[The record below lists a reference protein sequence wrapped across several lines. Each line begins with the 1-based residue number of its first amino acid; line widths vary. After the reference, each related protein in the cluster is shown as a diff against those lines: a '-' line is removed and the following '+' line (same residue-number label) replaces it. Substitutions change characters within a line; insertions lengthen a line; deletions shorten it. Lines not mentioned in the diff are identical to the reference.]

1 MTIEE
6 LNSSKVPIIV
16 FDKKLEQFRDKVL
29 FPEKLEKANE
39 LLSKGGLPQRKN
51 KLIASKSVATSES
64 EQSGLMFLGD

>member
-51 KLIASKSVATSES
+51 KLISSKGVTTSGGNS
-64 EQSGLMFLGD
+64 LA